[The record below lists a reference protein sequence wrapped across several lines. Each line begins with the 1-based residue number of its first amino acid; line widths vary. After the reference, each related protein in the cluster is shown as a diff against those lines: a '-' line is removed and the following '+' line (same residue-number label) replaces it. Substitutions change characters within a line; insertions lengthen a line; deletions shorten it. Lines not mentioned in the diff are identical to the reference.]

1 MTSVVNNDRSEK
13 RELYAQGALIMF
25 IPFLTLSYFVKDS
38 DRNWWAAYL
47 RNKLQLAKD
56 VKSMTILGNIQNYYE
71 SFYRSGINS
80 REPEFPN
87 DVNLLRTRREQDRDN
102 DDTPAVD
109 LLEAEQDLQTA
120 ETTDNAHSIEDPL
133 VAYCGASKDRRKP
146 VAKEEE
152 NRDVFKSGRAS
163 LPVDATNAQRND
175 PADNPNQTILDHV
188 IGTRVELLSKIES
201 ALLENQYTVCP
212 SVGSSALVQL
222 EANIP
227 TMQEHSHHW
236 TLIRW
241 GAHGNAI
248 ESMRGRHLWRTELT
262 DVIEF
267 TENHRQTTDR
277 PWADSL
283 ERWRINQPTDDDI
296 AAVNNRFVDDLD
308 LSLDCPQPQTTKDTL
323 FWVKKKLK
331 GVPFP
336 KGGWIGS
343 RVESAVRKGMAQA
356 AELPSVKSTEV
367 EVVYDSI
374 YSFKVNAINTY
385 RKSLVSVKNRVEK
398 TTVFV
403 ENHAYVSG
411 KDKPGTMMSFDFED
425 ASAKKIKG
433 VAFND
438 AIKTL
443 DKEIFVGKIISK
455 ATVQKR
461 FGRPVAGYHNCELLL
476 FKHSQFELL
485 EDDHDYV
492 VPVEQYRPL
501 SELDAGDVEIDSSI
515 NVLAVVSSVGAMQN
529 MEIKKSYSTIRD
541 AAYLEVQLVNPSL
554 KQGEVTQ
561 PKYLTCTW
569 GTTAADVRRHPTGY
583 AIKLKGAVVVSREGR
598 LSLKATGRMS
608 SLILKLMLLKI

>member
-25 IPFLTLSYFVKDS
+25 ILFLTLSYFVKDS

-133 VAYCGASKDRRKP
+133 VA
-146 VAKEEE
+146 
-152 NRDVFKSGRAS
+152 AS

-201 ALLENQYTVCP
+201 TLLENQYTVCP

-267 TENHRQTTDR
+267 TENHRQTIDR

-308 LSLDCPQPQTTKDTL
+308 LSLERPPPQT
-323 FWVKKKLK
+323 
-331 GVPFP
+331 
-336 KGGWIGS
+336 
-343 RVESAVRKGMAQA
+343 
-356 AELPSVKSTEV
+356 
-367 EVVYDSI
+367 
-374 YSFKVNAINTY
+374 
-385 RKSLVSVKNRVEK
+385 
-398 TTVFV
+398 
-403 ENHAYVSG
+403 
-411 KDKPGTMMSFDFED
+411 
-425 ASAKKIKG
+425 
-433 VAFND
+433 
-438 AIKTL
+438 
-443 DKEIFVGKIISK
+443 II
-455 ATVQKR
+455 A
-461 FGRPVAGYHNCELLL
+461 
-476 FKHSQFELL
+476 
-485 EDDHDYV
+485 
-492 VPVEQYRPL
+492 
-501 SELDAGDVEIDSSI
+501 
-515 NVLAVVSSVGAMQN
+515 
-529 MEIKKSYSTIRD
+529 
-541 AAYLEVQLVNPSL
+541 
-554 KQGEVTQ
+554 VTQ
-561 PKYLTCTW
+561 NNHKKP
-569 GTTAADVRRHPTGY
+569 
-583 AIKLKGAVVVSREGR
+583 
-598 LSLKATGRMS
+598 
-608 SLILKLMLLKI
+608 